1 MNITPETTAYLFM
14 LVIYIIIIYIF
25 DRARK
30 KFKGGTIEKVIML
43 IIINTIL
50 LLVSDFA
57 RFLGFL
63 GPEIAY
69 MLQMIFRLAAM
80 CAIAF
85 GGLRLLIN

>member
-1 MNITPETTAYLFM
+1 MNITPEMTVDLFT

-30 KFKGGTIEKVIML
+30 KFQGGTIEMVIKL
-43 IIINTIL
+43 IMINTIL
-50 LLVSDFA
+50 LLASDFT

-63 GPEIAY
+63 GPEMSD
-69 MLQMIFRLAAM
+69 MLQMVLRLAAM

-85 GGLRLLIN
+85 GGLKLIVT